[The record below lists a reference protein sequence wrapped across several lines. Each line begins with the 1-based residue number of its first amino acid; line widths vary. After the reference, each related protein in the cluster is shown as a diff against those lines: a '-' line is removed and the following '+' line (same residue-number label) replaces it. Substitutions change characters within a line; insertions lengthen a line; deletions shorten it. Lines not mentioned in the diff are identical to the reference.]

1 GLRAQTRAVLEMKLD
16 DIKLLM
22 LSILTSSLSPK
33 EKTPKMDSTKKLT
46 FAKVANNLLKENKN
60 VKEYDE
66 EEHNEEFYDAQDT
79 EVLDKFTTMFNQADS
94 NPDKPDVVLV
104 DMVLEHI
111 GLTYV
116 LRPFDMSAKVI
127 LKSFSVVNKISNTS
141 SEFKHLAAS
150 EGYGNA

>member
-1 GLRAQTRAVLEMKLD
+1 
-16 DIKLLM
+16 
-22 LSILTSSLSPK
+22 
-33 EKTPKMDSTKKLT
+33 MDSTKKLT

-79 EVLDKFTTMFNQADS
+79 EVYKFTTMFNQADS